1 MAQQVINSNRD
12 EIRNRIVATIGT
24 ILFSVVLF
32 LVLKYTLLVT
42 PIPPFPK
49 NLSGG
54 MEIEINL
61 GNSEEG
67 IGNIQ
72 PDQPMAA
79 VTKTTK
85 QAAVSTPQPKTRS
98 VKAIGEDVLSNE
110 YGEQTKL
117 RPIEKAVSKPVVS
130 KPVDVINP
138 NALYK
143 KSVRPGGS
151 QGITGR
157 PGDQG
162 VAGGTVG
169 ANVYKGVPG
178 HGNGGQGTGTGGGVG
193 AGSNSGISYDLTG
206 RTSRSLPKPSYNSV
220 EQGRVVVSI
229 WVNREGRVT
238 RVSAG
243 TKGTTVTD
251 PNLIRQAGSAAR
263 QALFS
268 ANPDGPEEQIGK
280 IIYNFI
286 KLN

>member
-1 MAQQVINSNRD
+1 MEQQVINNRQ
-12 EIRNRIVATIGT
+12 EGRNRLAGVIGT
-24 ILFSVVLF
+24 ILFSVALF
-32 LVLKYTLLVT
+32 LIMKYTFLRT
-42 PIPPFPK
+42 PIPPFPE
-49 NLSGG
+49 NLAGG

-72 PDQPMAA
+72 PNQP
-79 VTKTTK
+79 TTVVAKNIK
-85 QAAVSTPQPKTRS
+85 QQVISPPQPKATPTK
-98 VKAIGEDVLSNE
+98 VVGEDVLSDE
-110 YGEQTKL
+110 KGEDTKI
-117 RPIEKAVSKPVVS
+117 RVVEKAKSKPIVSKPVE
-130 KPVDVINP
+130 VINP

-143 KSVRPGGS
+143 KHVKDGVS

-162 VAGGTVG
+162 VAGGTAG
-169 ANVYKGVPG
+169 AKVYKGVPG
-178 HGNGGQGTGTGGGVG
+178 SGNGGQGNGSGGGVG
-193 AGSNSGISYDLTG
+193 SGSNAGISYDLIG

-229 WVNREGRVT
+229 WVNREGRIT

-243 TKGTTVTD
+243 AKGTTVTD
-251 PNLIRQAGSAAR
+251 PNLIRQAESAAR

>member
-1 MAQQVINSNRD
+1 MEQQAINSNQQ
-12 EIRNRIVATIGT
+12 ENRNRITSLVGT
-24 ILFSVVLF
+24 IVFSVALF
-32 LVLKYTLLVT
+32 LIMKYTFLRS
-42 PIPPFPK
+42 PIPPFPE

-54 MEIEINL
+54 MEIEVNL

-67 IGNIQ
+67 MGNIQ
-72 PDQPMAA
+72 PDQPKEV
-79 VTKTTK
+79 VTKPVRQVTT
-85 QAAVSTPQPKTRS
+85 TPQPKAVRTKD
-98 VKAIGEDVLSNE
+98 VGEDILADE
-110 YGEQTKL
+110 RGEDTK
-117 RPIEKAVSKPVVS
+117 IHAVVKSVSRPVVT

-143 KSVRPGGS
+143 KPLRNGGN

-162 VAGGTVG
+162 VAGGTAG
-169 ANVYKGVPG
+169 ASVYKGVPG
-178 HGNGGQGTGTGGGVG
+178 SGNGGQGNGTGGGIGSG
-193 AGSNSGISYDLTG
+193 ANAGISYDLSG

-238 RVSAG
+238 RVSSGA
-243 TKGTTVTD
+243 KGTTVTD
-251 PNLIRQAGSAAR
+251 PGLIRQAESAAK

>member
-1 MAQQVINSNRD
+1 MAQQAINSNQQ
-12 EIRNRIVATIGT
+12 EVRNRIAGIVGT
-24 ILFSVVLF
+24 ILFSVALF
-32 LVLKYTLLVT
+32 LIMKYTFLRT
-42 PIPPFPK
+42 PIPPFPE

-54 MEIEINL
+54 MEIEVNL

-67 IGNIQ
+67 MGNVQ
-72 PDQPMAA
+72 PDQPKVVVA
-79 VTKTTK
+79 KTIK
-85 QAAVSTPQPKTRS
+85 QVVVSTPQPK
-98 VKAIGEDVLSNE
+98 VKATKFVGEDILADE
-110 YGEQTKL
+110 RGEQTKI
-117 RPIEKAVSKPVVS
+117 RAVEKAISKPIVT

-143 KSVRPGGS
+143 KPVRNGGS
-151 QGITGR
+151 EGITGR

-162 VAGGTVG
+162 VAGGTAG
-169 ANVYKGVPG
+169 AKLYKGVPG
-178 HGNGGQGTGTGGGVG
+178 SGNGGQGNGTGGGVG
-193 AGSNSGISYDLTG
+193 SGVNSGISYDLSG

-243 TKGTTVTD
+243 AKGTTVTD
-251 PNLIRQAGSAAR
+251 SGLIRQAESAAR

-268 ANPDGPEEQIGK
+268 ANPDGPEEQNGK